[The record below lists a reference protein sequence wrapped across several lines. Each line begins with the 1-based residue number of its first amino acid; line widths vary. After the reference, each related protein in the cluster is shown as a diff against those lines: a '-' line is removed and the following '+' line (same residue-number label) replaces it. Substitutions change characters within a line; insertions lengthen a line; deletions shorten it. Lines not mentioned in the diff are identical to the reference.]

1 MICQFVAISIKIGE
15 WEVVGVGRP
24 SVLTPGAG
32 RLPPAGSHGGLLAFA
47 APPWRPVPE
56 QLGDS
61 ASTLLS
67 PDSSVLSLGTSV
79 TADSDASEG
88 PRPRG
93 LRRYVTARLPEEQ
106 LVAQV
111 QPAAALAGTAISHRV
126 PSSRS

>member
-47 APPWRPVPE
+47 APPWRPSE

-67 PDSSVLSLGTSV
+67 PDSSVLSLGTSA

-111 QPAAALAGTAISHRV
+111 HPAAALAGTAISHRV